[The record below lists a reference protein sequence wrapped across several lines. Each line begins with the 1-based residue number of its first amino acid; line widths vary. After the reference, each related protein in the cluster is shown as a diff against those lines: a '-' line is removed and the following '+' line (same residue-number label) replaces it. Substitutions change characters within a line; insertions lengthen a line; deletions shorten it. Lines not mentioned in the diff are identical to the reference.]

1 MTQFALASVTL
12 DRQKLLAI
20 LAPMVAE
27 ADFAVEVYESLPST
41 NQKAWDAIAQG
52 AKPET
57 VIIAEQQTAGRGQ
70 WGRQWA
76 SPAGGLYLSVVLE
89 PNLPVNCGYQ
99 LTLATAWGI
108 ATALGDRGV
117 PVKLKWHNDLVLLG
131 RKLGGILTETKVRH
145 EKIIH
150 AVVGVGINWAN
161 PVPATG
167 IGLQSFLSQQALAA
181 IDCLETLV
189 AVTLQGTISGY
200 KFCSSGGIDTLLPSY
215 HKLFINMGQRITV
228 EGQNGVVVG
237 ISDRGELRV
246 RLDSQSYNF
255 NPNSEIYLPPGAVS
269 LGYDG

>member
-1 MTQFALASVTL
+1 MGL

-41 NQKAWDAIAQG
+41 NQQAWNAIAQG
-52 AKPET
+52 AKPGT
-57 VIIAEQQTAGRGQ
+57 VIIAERQTAGRGQ
-70 WGRQWA
+70 WGRQWS
-76 SPAGGLYLSVVLE
+76 SPVGGLYLSVILA
-89 PNLPVNCGYQ
+89 PDLPVNCGYQ

-108 ATALGDRGV
+108 ATALGERGI
-117 PVKLKWHNDLVLLG
+117 PVKLKWHNDLILLG
-131 RKLGGILTETKVRH
+131 RKLGGILTETKVRQG
-145 EKIIH
+145 KIVRAAI
-150 AVVGVGINWAN
+150 GVGLNWTN

-167 IGLQSFLSQQALAA
+167 IGLQSFLSQQALAS
-181 IDCLETLV
+181 IDCLETLA
-189 AVTLQGTISGY
+189 AVTLQGTMSGY
-200 KFCSSGGIDTLLPSY
+200 KFCSPTGMDTLLPSY

-246 RLDSQSYNF
+246 RLESQSSNF
-255 NPNSEIYLPPGAVS
+255 SPSSEICLPPGAVS